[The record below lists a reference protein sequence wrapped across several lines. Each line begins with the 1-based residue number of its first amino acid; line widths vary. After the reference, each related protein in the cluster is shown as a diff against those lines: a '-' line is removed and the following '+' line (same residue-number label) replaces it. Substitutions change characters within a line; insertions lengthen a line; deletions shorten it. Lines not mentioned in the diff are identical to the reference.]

1 MPKKI
6 TETLLPEGMEVILQ
20 EMESLRKLVQAQGKL
35 HSPEL
40 ESREQ
45 ILAVLRLYPGL
56 SLERWPALAQE
67 YGLKEWLAVPLE
79 GDQYPFLTQ
88 LGKTLEQ
95 LAYQTEH
102 DPLTGLSNRRA
113 FEHAMDH
120 EMERAKR
127 SGTSLSLAV
136 LDLDDFKKINDTYGH
151 PCGDRVLVQTARVI
165 LSQTR
170 RYDTAARIGGEEF
183 GIILPDTG
191 LVKAKAVIARILDSI
206 READLICSVEDEAFR
221 ITCSIGLVCYK
232 AQGREETPD
241 MVGLAD
247 KAMYEAKHAGKNRIV
262 ASLVPIAEPLKKTLV
277 VSEEKTFLFTGS

>member
-1 MPKKI
+1 
-6 TETLLPEGMEVILQ
+6 
-20 EMESLRKLVQAQGKL
+20 
-35 HSPEL
+35 
-40 ESREQ
+40 
-45 ILAVLRLYPGL
+45 
-56 SLERWPALAQE
+56 
-67 YGLKEWLAVPLE
+67 
-79 GDQYPFLTQ
+79 
-88 LGKTLEQ
+88 
-95 LAYQTEH
+95 
-102 DPLTGLSNRRA
+102 
-113 FEHAMDH
+113 MDH